1 MTKIITL
8 LFFAV
13 FATPMTVF
21 AWEGY
26 DTITGNTIEIESGN
40 LVREGETIQIFDYG
54 TGQYKDVE
62 VSDINRYGNNVEVET
77 FDWETG
83 TTSTYEMSD

>member
-1 MTKIITL
+1 
-8 LFFAV
+8 
-13 FATPMTVF
+13 MTVL